1 MATRIGSQDELTRL
15 KRAREAADRAYNDAL
30 TLVDRALAPRP
41 ALPDP
46 PRAFDQRQLNPVNEA
61 WRVAPDVERLL
72 GTGWKRRLRA
82 WVWDLVGPI
91 VERQQH
97 FNGVLVD
104 HLNRTAAVEV
114 EGQQALTAV
123 IAALAEYT
131 GALEAF
137 QSRLIQYVQQI
148 TPFVDTKNS
157 EVASE
162 VAGVSRTMMSA
173 LDGLGDEVR
182 RRAEAAVAREQRFA
196 RHVDELRTTVG
207 QVQHGLLAM
216 RRRLEGAAS
225 GEAAP
230 AAGAGTKADLD
241 AAVDAYAYV
250 GFENLYRGSRDE
262 IRSRLVE
269 YLPLFD
275 GASDVLDVG
284 CGRGEFL
291 NLLRERDIRARGVDV
306 NAEMV
311 EESRARGLD
320 ASAGDALTHL
330 DALEDESLGGLF
342 AAQVVEHLQPDYLVR
357 LLNVAGRK
365 LRPGARIVLETINP
379 RCWFAERPEPRVA
392 GEVEHP
398 QPARYE
404 QDTGLGGHRKAGPL
418 QHPTEDRPRVRLL
431 EAVVV
436 ETQVVE
442 RRHEG
447 RTQERVA
454 AVRDADHGPAAGAQ
468 HAENLAQRAVGVV
481 EVLDGPHRVDR
492 VEAPGAER
500 QRPDVAADAAQ
511 GKPGRGE
518 AGAGIGDDGAGDVD
532 PERVRPAPGGP
543 AEDAGIPRLVPEVR
557 LQHPAAG
564 QVGELRPQ
572 QPLLVRAV
580 LRGGAGAAQ
589 IGEVRA
595 DVGPEAAVAR
605 LAGGVAR
612 RDRRLTHRPSATR
625 MIRRRSPTRANPT
638 TRARSRACRARP
650 AAARPS
656 RRSTRGSRRRG
667 DRAWPGPAP
676 ARGAA
681 PDGIPPA
688 PRPAWRR
695 RRERAPTARRPRSG
709 RRPAPAR

>member
-1 MATRIGSQDELTRL
+1 MATRIGSQDDLTRL

-30 TLVDRALAPRP
+30 TRVDRALPRRP

-46 PRAFDQRQLNPVNEA
+46 PRAFDQRQLAPVNEA

-72 GTGWKRRLRA
+72 GSGWQRRLRA

-104 HLNRTAAVEV
+104 HLNRTATAQV
-114 EGQQALTAV
+114 EGQQAMTAI
-123 IAALAEYT
+123 IAALADYT

-148 TPFVDTKNS
+148 TPFVDTKDY
-157 EVASE
+157 E
-162 VAGVSRTMMSA
+162 VAGVSRAMMSA
-173 LDGLGDEVR
+173 LDDLGDEMR

-241 AAVDAYAYV
+241 ATVDTYAYV
-250 GFENLYRGSRDE
+250 GFENLYGGSRDE

-311 EESRARGLD
+311 EECRARGLD

-379 RCWFAERPEPRVA
+379 RCWFAFFDAYIRDITHVRPL
-392 GEVEHP
+392 HP
-398 QPARYE
+398 DTLTYLLGASGFQRTTVRY
-404 QDTGLGGHRKAGPL
+404 LMPY
-418 QHPTEDRPRVRLL
+418 P
-431 EAVVV
+431 
-436 ETQVVE
+436 
-442 RRHEG
+442 
-447 RTQERVA
+447 
-454 AVRDADHGPAAGAQ
+454 
-468 HAENLAQRAVGVV
+468 
-481 EVLDGPHRVDR
+481 
-492 VEAPGAER
+492 
-500 QRPDVAADAAQ
+500 
-511 GKPGRGE
+511 
-518 AGAGIGDDGAGDVD
+518 DDGKL
-532 PERVRPAPGGP
+532 RR
-543 AEDAGIPRLVPEVR
+543 IPLP
-557 LQHPAAG
+557 
-564 QVGELRPQ
+564 
-572 QPLLVRAV
+572 
-580 LRGGAGAAQ
+580 
-589 IGEVRA
+589 
-595 DVGPEAAVAR
+595 DGPEAAA
-605 LAGGVAR
+605 A
-612 RDRRLTHRPSATR
+612 DPSL
-625 MIRRRSPTRANPT
+625 
-638 TRARSRACRARP
+638 
-650 AAARPS
+650 AAAVEIFN
-656 RRSTRGSRRRG
+656 GNV
-667 DRAWPGPAP
+667 DRLNGLLFTHLDYAAIGERIQES
-676 ARGAA
+676 AR
-681 PDGIPPA
+681 
-688 PRPAWRR
+688 
-695 RRERAPTARRPRSG
+695 ARRPQPGSGSARGGTGDTSMTSTRAG
-709 RRPAPAR
+709 RRSSQTAAAGRTRAQPRIRPTCGSKP